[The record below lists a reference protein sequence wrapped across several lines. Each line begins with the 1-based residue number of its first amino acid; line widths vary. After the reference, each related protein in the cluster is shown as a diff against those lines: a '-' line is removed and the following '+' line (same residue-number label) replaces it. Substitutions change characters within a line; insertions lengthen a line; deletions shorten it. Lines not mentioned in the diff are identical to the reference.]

1 MLSYD
6 LAHWTAFLAATV
18 VLNLA
23 PGPDIAFI
31 LGHTARGGRA
41 SGFAAM
47 IGIWGGALC
56 HVGFAAAGLS
66 AVLAASALAFAAIKW
81 VGVAYL
87 FWLGLK
93 ALRSRKGSFVSDD
106 PGPQASFGSIL
117 RQGVLID
124 LSNPKVAIFFLA
136 FLPQFVVP
144 GAGPVWLQLLA
155 HGIAIIAVAA
165 LIEPPLVLLGDRL
178 TRRLRANPRLAVWM
192 DRTIGAM
199 LVGLGLKLAT
209 TER

>member
-6 LAHWTAFLAATV
+6 LAHWTAFLAAAV

-23 PGPDIAFI
+23 PGSDIAFI

-41 SGFAAM
+41 NGFAAM
-47 IGIWGGALC
+47 VGTWGGALC
-56 HVGFAAAGLS
+56 HIGFAAAGLS
-66 AVLAASALAFAAIKW
+66 AVVAASALAFAAIKW

-87 FWLGLK
+87 LWLGFQ
-93 ALRSRKGSFVSDD
+93 ALRSGGGSFVSDD
-106 PGPQASFGSIL
+106 PGPRAGLGGIL

-124 LSNPKVAIFFLA
+124 LLNPKVAIFFLA
-136 FLPQFVVP
+136 FLPQFVAP
-144 GAGPVWLQLLA
+144 GAGPVWVQLLA
-155 HGIAIIAVAA
+155 HGVACIAVGA
-165 LIEPPLVLLGDRL
+165 LIQPPLVLLDDRL
-178 TRRLRANPRLAVWM
+178 TRRLRANPRLAAWM